1 MTDAWVVNAS
11 PIILYS
17 RIGRL
22 DLIEKLA
29 PKVIVPDTVIE
40 EVRAG
45 SPKDK
50 SATDALAWASRFR
63 HADIPVPARVMR
75 WDLGPGESQVISYCL
90 EGERWALLDDLM
102 GRHCIKAEGLLMI
115 GSLGVILRA
124 REKGL
129 IDAARPW
136 AYQIKDQGMFVDAEL
151 MERALSAIGEG
162 AKK

>member
-22 DLIEKLA
+22 DLIERLA
-29 PKVIVPDTVIE
+29 PAVIVPHTVLE

-45 SPKDK
+45 LLKDK
-50 SATDALAWASRFR
+50 NAADAVAWASRFR
-63 HADIPVPARVMR
+63 HADIPVPDRILR
-75 WDLGPGESQVISYCL
+75 WDLGPGESQVISHCV
-90 EGERWALLDDLM
+90 GQSRWALLDDLM
-102 GRHCIKAEGLLMI
+102 GRNCIRAEGLVVI

-124 REKGL
+124 KHERL

-136 AYQIKDQGMFVDAEL
+136 AHRLRDEGMFVDGGL
-151 MERALSAIGEG
+151 LERALFEVGE
-162 AKK
+162 AN